1 MSNMSDK
8 AQKRIV
14 ELGITEAHRARAFE
28 HGYCEGYLEGYTEAI
43 QHAIDSLLK
52 DRMPEKKGTIPDAE
66 VRPIGKAETR

>member
-14 ELGITEAHRARAFE
+14 ELHITEHQRARDYE
-28 HGYCEGYLEGYTEAI
+28 HGYCDGYLEGYTEAL
-43 QHAIDSLLK
+43 HVAIESMLK
-52 DRMPEKKGTIPDAE
+52 DCKGKNGSIPDAE

>member
-28 HGYCEGYLEGYTEAI
+28 HGYCDGYLEGYTEAL
-43 QHAIDSLLK
+43 HVAIESMLK
-52 DRMPEKKGTIPDAE
+52 DRAPEKKGPIPDAE